1 MLNIPDTVKA
11 LFKADGVRKNFRV
24 HFPNGELS
32 DLTNANVV
40 EESVR
45 FTESL
50 CSQDVL
56 KFGLTEASVL
66 EFETVGVANM
76 YGMTIECGIEID
88 LSSLSAADLA
98 TIAAGSWDGTYVAAG
113 DSDLGF
119 AFFRVPYGVFR
130 VESCPRD
137 HQAMTHRKVTGY
149 GLTKELGVSKFEE
162 FKLQVGSIQTAAQ
175 FTPTAQNL
183 FYSLLN
189 DEALMLA
196 NGFTKAQFN
205 PSFVN
210 YSDLYSPYRSLA
222 VPVTEDQPY
231 KTTVL
236 SDQGSYYGI
245 QARLYCV
252 TRNFVPGNNSIT
264 WRYGVPKN
272 ALFSIDIGGLRNW
285 AEDIAT
291 YLDSSLLIDYDK
303 LAELG
308 YSTLVDFI
316 TERAPKICPF
326 ISLAPSYRVF
336 QNTNYPLNDNTFYL
350 KEDIGIFYPYLNN
363 TQIMSVSLPNTVT
376 IVEKGSGDAT
386 VGQTTIDYTDLYGSE
401 LKVYEYDLAADYQ
414 ISFEST
420 GERIYSLNGVKYTI
434 KTFID
439 CYDQTSFVNGF
450 LEMNAKFGR
459 FDRAGNFE
467 MLQLDN
473 SSATA
478 VQPGES
484 SGVWWDEY
492 DVLPIGAVKYSFT
505 DSGNNENVIF
515 YQFGAD
521 GSLYDMTDNELVRAL
536 SNVSETAVNEMLDD
550 LFIPYLDPITF
561 TPIDLS
567 MKGLPYI
574 EAGDYLAVA
583 AEDGTTAYSFN
594 MRQELNGIQV
604 LTATVESTSG
614 DILEAD
620 L

>member
-137 HQAMTHRKVTGY
+137 HQAMTHRKVQAYAATTQISDSPIELGKLEKMASY
-149 GLTKELGVSKFEE
+149 SQKYTPNIERLLYASAGFATPKFLDNLTKSTAKQWNTWPSADEMQSW
-162 FKLQVGSIQTAAQ
+162 QV
-175 FTPTAQNL
+175 
-183 FYSLLN
+183 YSYAGQ
-189 DEALMLA
+189 D
-196 NGFTKAQFN
+196 
-205 PSFVN
+205 
-210 YSDLYSPYRSLA
+210 
-222 VPVTEDQPY
+222 
-231 KTTVL
+231 
-236 SDQGSYYGI
+236 
-245 QARLYCV
+245 
-252 TRNFVPGNNSIT
+252 
-264 WRYGVPKN
+264 
-272 ALFSIDIGGLRNW
+272 
-285 AEDIAT
+285 
-291 YLDSSLLIDYDK
+291 
-303 LAELG
+303 
-308 YSTLVDFI
+308 STLVPATSYAI
-316 TERAPKICPF
+316 TVSFTESSGAVVTF
-326 ISLAPSYRVF
+326 GNDTGELAPDMLYSLELGGASNVDTAIQQVANKIDQLNSGWVTSKKAEILAAIRKYL
-336 QNTNYPLNDNTFYL
+336 QINLKGTPTIKNNGYPVYYSVDG
-350 KEDIGIFYPYLNN
+350 GIPVFYPYFGNSK
-363 TQIMSVSLPNTVT
+363 TTIEIIKSTKVTISCRVIQGSLQPITYSTEATVT
-376 IVEKGSGDAT
+376 AYNSAPTLYKFTGIQSTIRPAIQPVSEYKPKDIAGALVRYSYAGSYALED
-386 VGQTTIDYTDLYGSE
+386 
-401 LKVYEYDLAADYQ
+401 
-414 ISFEST
+414 
-420 GERIYSLNGVKYTI
+420 
-434 KTFID
+434 
-439 CYDQTSFVNGF
+439 FVDGF
-450 LEMNAKFGR
+450 LELRACFGR
-459 FDRAGNFE
+459 TKRNGSFE
-467 MLQLDN
+467 MFRLSN
-473 SSATA
+473 SSPVSVA
-478 VQPGES
+478 PGEY
-484 SGVWWDEY
+484 SGFWWDEY
-492 DVLPIGAVKYSFT
+492 DVLPIGAVKYSYT
-505 DSGNNENVIF
+505 DADNNEIIIF

-521 GSLYDMTDNELVRAL
+521 GSLYDMTDNELIKVL
-536 SNVSETAVNEMLDD
+536 NNVSESAVNQLLDES
-550 LFIPYLDPITF
+550 FIPYIGPITF

-574 EAGDYLAVA
+574 EVGDYLAVA